1 MTRHPLRLI
10 SPTLMASA
18 VLAGCGGSSSSPSPS
33 AAGSAA
39 GVTGNAATIKNFAFR
54 PMTLTV
60 RAGTTV
66 TWTNQDSSTHTV
78 TAVAGGFDSG
88 NMPQGMTF
96 SHTFPSAGTYAY
108 RCNIH
113 QYMTGSVIVQGL
125 SAAADPASQ
134 PTPRHGG
141 VNGGSP

>member
-1 MTRHPLRLI
+1 MTRQLLRLMC
-10 SPTLMASA
+10 PALVGGA
-18 VLAGCGGSSSSPSPS
+18 VLAGCGGSTPS
-33 AAGSAA
+33 ATPTPAG
-39 GVTGNAATIKNFAFR
+39 ATSTTTTIMNFAFH

-96 SHTFPSAGTYAY
+96 SHTFPTAGTYAY

-113 QYMTGSVIVQGL
+113 QYMTGSVVVQG
-125 SAAADPASQ
+125 
-134 PTPRHGG
+134 
-141 VNGGSP
+141 

>member
-1 MTRHPLRLI
+1 MTRHVVRLI
-10 SPTLMASA
+10 CPTLIAGA
-18 VLAGCGGSSSSPSPS
+18 VLVGCGGGTSSPSP
-33 AAGSAA
+33 SAA
-39 GVTGNAATIKNFAFR
+39 GVTGNAATIKNFAFT

-88 NMPQGMTF
+88 NLTTGTTF
-96 SHTFPSAGTYAY
+96 THMFPTAGTFAY

-113 QYMTGSVIVQGL
+113 QYMTGTVVVQ
-125 SAAADPASQ
+125 
-134 PTPRHGG
+134 
-141 VNGGSP
+141 